1 MAKKYTLMDKE
12 AIDELCKSVR
22 ESHSV
27 SEAIN
32 DDNLATNSTFS
43 SVKIDNLIEMNCR
56 TLVTLVMSKTIPKQS
71 AYTEMCM

>member
-12 AIDELCKSVR
+12 AIDELCKAVR

-27 SEAIN
+27 SEAID

-43 SVKIDNLIEMNCR
+43 SVKIDNLINIIND
-56 TLVTLVMSKTIPKQS
+56 TIIL
-71 AYTEMCM
+71 